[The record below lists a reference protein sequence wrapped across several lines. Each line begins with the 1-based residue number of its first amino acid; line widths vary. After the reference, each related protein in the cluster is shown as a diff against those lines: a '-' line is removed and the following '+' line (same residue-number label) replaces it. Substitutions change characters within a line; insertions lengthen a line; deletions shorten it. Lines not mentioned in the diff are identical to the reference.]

1 MQRGRNVQLAL
12 LTGAVAV
19 AGLMARPAQ
28 AAAPAVKATGLPAGW
43 EAANLGGEEDLQLD
57 QQSVTVADGKW
68 TIVAGGKDL
77 WNAQDG
83 GLIVYT
89 KHTGNGS
96 VSFRLLS
103 QTGGADGGW
112 VKTAAGFR
120 ESTAAGARDVHVSAT
135 SGNSLEPAVRTTAD
149 EQPLHPG
156 ENGSTANGTGLEGNG
171 SDTRQP
177 AGRPIGDG
185 IWVGIEREGNV
196 FRTFGS
202 NDGKVWNKLSG
213 VELLDMPEELLA
225 GIEATAH
232 KDDPTDSSIAPQT
245 SVLDN
250 VSVSNELL
258 SPRSIRGL
266 QILPRDKGALV
277 AWTPAGVEGATY
289 NVYSVDAN
297 GANPKKL
304 NAEPINGSSFVVEGL
319 TNGTQTW
326 IGVTA
331 TVGGVESLLQMPE
344 PSNDRGGRN
353 HASVTPNPPVVLGE
367 GVALSLLNIGT
378 ATPGEV
384 SVSGTG
390 AASVVTMKAGG
401 WDIWEEADGFAFL
414 AMPMAGD
421 VEISARFVKGPTES
435 DGGGGWELG
444 GPMFRESADAA
455 SRFVMA
461 QVASQNEL
469 QFKRRKVEFATPTN
483 TGLSRDDNTAR
494 PVSTRLVRKGNEFQA
509 TYSEDNGATWKPI
522 GDDDTSKD
530 TLENF
535 SSMPLVGIALSAHT
549 EGSITEATIDN
560 IVIKPA
566 Q

>member
-1 MQRGRNVQLAL
+1 MHLAL
-12 LTGAVAV
+12 LSGTAALAVWSAGA
-19 AGLMARPAQ
+19 AQ
-28 AAAPAVKATGLPAGW
+28 AAPPAVEATGLPDGW
-43 EAANLGGEEDLQLD
+43 TAAALGTDDTLAD
-57 QQSVTVADGKW
+57 KQSVTVADGKW

-77 WNAQDG
+77 WNDADG
-83 GLIVYT
+83 GLIVYQ

-96 VSFRLLS
+96 VSFHLLS
-103 QTGGADGGW
+103 QTGGNEGGW

-120 ESTAAGARDVHVSAT
+120 ESTEPGSRDVHISVT
-135 SGNSLEPAVRTTAD
+135 SGNSLEPAVRVNPD

-177 AGRPIGDG
+177 AGRQIGEG
-185 IWVGIEREGNV
+185 IWVGIEREGQV
-196 FRTFGS
+196 FRMFGS
-202 NDGKVWNKLSG
+202 NDGKVWNKIAG
-213 VELLDMPEELLA
+213 TEQLDFPADMLA

-232 KDDPTDSSIAPQT
+232 KDDPAAEGLLQT

-277 AWTPAGVEGATY
+277 AWTPAAGDGVTY

-304 NAEPINGSSFVVEGL
+304 NAEPINGSSFVAEGL
-319 TNGTQTW
+319 ENGKQTW

-331 TVGGVESLLQMPE
+331 VVGGVESLLQMPE
-344 PSNDRGGRN
+344 PSNDRGERN
-353 HASVTPNPPVVLGE
+353 HASITPNAPVLG
-367 GVALSLLNIGT
+367 GLSLLNIGT
-378 ATPGEV
+378 ATQGSV
-384 SVSGTG
+384 SVSGEG
-390 AASVVTMKAGG
+390 ANAVVTMKAGG
-401 WDIWEEADGFAFL
+401 WDIWEESDGFGFL

-421 VEISARFVKGPTES
+421 TEISARFVKGPSET

-444 GPMFRESADAA
+444 GPMFRESADAG

-461 QVASQNEL
+461 QVSSQNEL
-469 QFKRRKVEFATPTN
+469 QFKRRKVQYATPTN

-494 PVSTRLVRKGNEFQA
+494 PVSTRLIRKGNEFQA
-509 TYSEDNGATWKPI
+509 SYSEDDGKTWKPI

-535 SSMPLVGIALSAHT
+535 SSMPLVGIALSAHS
-549 EGSITEATIDN
+549 EGQLTEATIDQ
-560 IVIKPA
+560 IVIKKP
-566 Q
+566 

>member
-1 MQRGRNVQLAL
+1 MQRGRNIQFAL
-12 LTGAVAV
+12 LSATLI
-19 AGLMARPAQ
+19 AGWSARVAQ
-28 AAAPAVKATGLPAGW
+28 AAPPAVEAKGLPAGW
-43 EAANLGGEEDLQLD
+43 EAAAIGTDDTLAAK
-57 QQSVTVADGKW
+57 QSVTVEGDKW
-68 TIVAGGKDL
+68 TIVADGKDL
-77 WNAQDG
+77 WNDADG
-83 GLIVYT
+83 GLMVYQ

-96 VSFRLLS
+96 VSFHLIS
-103 QTGGADGGW
+103 QTGGNAGGW

-120 ESTAAGARDVHVSAT
+120 ESTEPGSRDVHISAT
-135 SGNSLEPAVRTTAD
+135 SGNSLEPAIRVNPD

-177 AGRPIGDG
+177 AGRQIEGG
-185 IWVGIEREGNV
+185 IWVGIEREGPT
-196 FRTFGS
+196 FRMFGS
-202 NDGKVWNKLSG
+202 NDGKVWNKLAG
-213 VELLDMPEELLA
+213 VDTADLPADMLA

-232 KDDPTDSSIAPQT
+232 KDDPTDSSIPSQT

-277 AWTPAGVEGATY
+277 SWLPAAGDGVTY
-289 NVYSVDAN
+289 NVYTVDAN

-304 NAEPINGSSFVVEGL
+304 NADPIAGSSFVAEGL
-319 TNGTQTW
+319 ENGKQTW
-326 IGVTA
+326 IAVSA

-353 HASVTPNPPVVLGE
+353 HASVTPNPPVLG
-367 GVALSLLNIGT
+367 GLSLLNIGT
-378 ATPGEV
+378 ADPG
-384 SVSGTG
+384 SVTVTGEG
-390 AASVVTMKAGG
+390 AAAVVTMKAGG
-401 WDIWEEADGFAFL
+401 WDIWEESDGFAFL

-421 VEISARFVKGPTES
+421 VDISARFVKGPAET

-444 GPMFRESADAA
+444 GPMFRESADSG

-461 QVASQNEL
+461 QIARSNEL
-469 QFKRRKVEFATPTN
+469 QFKRRKSDYATPTN
-483 TGLSRDDNTAR
+483 TGLSRDDNEAR
-494 PVSTRLVRKGNEFQA
+494 PVSTRLVRKGDAFQA
-509 TYSEDNGATWKPI
+509 YYSEDNGANWKTL
-522 GDDDTSKD
+522 GDADTSKD
-530 TLENF
+530 TIPGF

-549 EGSITEATIDN
+549 EGTITEATIDN